1 MKNYFNYDSLVF
13 FVIFFSILKFIYAI
27 FYGDAVFDMEWS
39 NLYYNL
45 KNNGIYSIHEIDGK
59 KIPSVYMPPLYPYF
73 LYCFSFLNLSDYFTV
88 KLIIFIQCVLSGIS
102 TIILYKILKKIF
114 NKDLSFPISL
124 GFYFYPLNFYS
135 ASQISSITLQI
146 FLFIFFLYFFTK
158 KFLNNE
164 CIILGI
170 LSGLLVLIR
179 GEFWLLLLILFTF
192 KLATDYKNFKKI
204 IISIILCF
212 VVVSPQI
219 FVNYKIFSK
228 IVITNS
234 SGFNLWR
241 GNSAIPNINGAT
253 IETLDTEVINIK
265 KDIKDLKLKLR
276 ENNQIIKYEIYLD
289 DLFKERAVSNIL
301 ENPKTYFIH
310 YIKKF
315 IAFSV
320 FNFESTYP
328 NYWNPLVFIPE
339 IIVSIFALLGLFLNF
354 FSNKKNFEM
363 MIIIFY
369 YLTLIPIFFVL
380 PRYKLFILPIYFI
393 YIGYFISFLIKK
405 NFFKETVKQC
415 KQIFRP

>member
-1 MKNYFNYDSLVF
+1 
-13 FVIFFSILKFIYAI
+13 
-27 FYGDAVFDMEWS
+27 ME
-39 NLYYNL
+39 
-45 KNNGIYSIHEIDGK
+45 K
-59 KIPSVYMPPLYPYF
+59 KIPSVYMPPLYAYF
-73 LYCFSFLNLSDYFTV
+73 LYFFSFFNLSDYLTV
-88 KLIIFIQCVLSGIS
+88 KLIIFIQCVLSGVS
-102 TIILYKILKKIF
+102 TIILFKIIKKIF
-114 NKDLSFPISL
+114 NKYLSFPLSL

-164 CIILGI
+164 YIFLGI
-170 LSGLLVLIR
+170 LSGLLILIR

-204 IISIILCF
+204 IISIILCIT
-212 VVVSPQI
+212 VVLPQI
-219 FVNYKIFSK
+219 FVNYQTFSK

-241 GNSAIPNINGAT
+241 GNSAKPNINGAT
-253 IETLDTEVINIK
+253 IETLDLEVVNIK
-265 KDIKDLKLKLR
+265 KDIDDLKLKLK
-276 ENNQIIKYEIYLD
+276 ENNQITKYEIYLD
-289 DLFKERAVSNIL
+289 DLFKKRAISNIL
-301 ENPKTYFIH
+301 ENPETYFIH

-315 IAFSV
+315 IAFSL
-320 FNFESTYP
+320 FNFDSNYP

-339 IIVSIFALLGLFLNF
+339 ILVSVFALVGLFLNSI
-354 FSNKKNFEM
+354 SNKKNFVM

-369 YLTLIPIFFVL
+369 YLTLIPIFFIL

-393 YIGYFISFLIKK
+393 YLGYFISFLIKK

-415 KQIFRP
+415 KQIFRS

>member
-1 MKNYFNYDSLVF
+1 MKNYFNYNILIF
-13 FVIFFSILKFIYAI
+13 IVIFFSTLKFIYAI
-27 FYGDAVFDMEWS
+27 FYGDVRFDMEWS

-45 KNNGIYSIHEIDGK
+45 KNSGIYSYHEIDGK
-59 KIPSVYMPPLYPYF
+59 KIPSVYMPPLYAYF
-73 LYCFSFLNLSDYFTV
+73 LYFFSFFNLSDYLTV
-88 KLIIFIQCVLSGIS
+88 KLIIFIQCVLSGVS
-102 TIILYKILKKIF
+102 TIILFKIIKKIF
-114 NKDLSFPISL
+114 NKYLSFPLSL

-164 CIILGI
+164 YIFLGI
-170 LSGLLVLIR
+170 LSGLLILIR

-204 IISIILCF
+204 IISIILCIT
-212 VVVSPQI
+212 VVLPQI
-219 FVNYKIFSK
+219 FVNYQTFSK

-241 GNSAIPNINGAT
+241 GNSAKPNINGAT
-253 IETLDTEVINIK
+253 IETLDLEVVNIK
-265 KDIKDLKLKLR
+265 KDIDDLKLKLK
-276 ENNQIIKYEIYLD
+276 ENNQITKYEIYLD
-289 DLFKERAVSNIL
+289 DLFKKRAISNIL
-301 ENPKTYFIH
+301 ENPETYFIH

-315 IAFSV
+315 IAFSL
-320 FNFESTYP
+320 FNFDSNYP

-339 IIVSIFALLGLFLNF
+339 ILVSVFALVGLFLNSV
-354 FSNKKNFEM
+354 SNKKNFEM

-369 YLTLIPIFFVL
+369 YLTLIPIFFIL

-393 YIGYFISFLIKK
+393 YLGYFISFLIKK

-415 KQIFRP
+415 KQIFRS

>member
-1 MKNYFNYDSLVF
+1 MKNYFNYNILIF
-13 FVIFFSILKFIYAI
+13 IVIFFSTLKFIYAI
-27 FYGDAVFDMEWS
+27 FYGDVRFDMEWS

-45 KNNGIYSIHEIDGK
+45 KNSGIYSYHEIDGK
-59 KIPSVYMPPLYPYF
+59 KIPSVYMPPLYAYF
-73 LYCFSFLNLSDYFTV
+73 LYFFSFFNLSDYLTV
-88 KLIIFIQCVLSGIS
+88 KLIIFIQCVLSGVS
-102 TIILYKILKKIF
+102 TIILFKIIKKIF
-114 NKDLSFPISL
+114 NKYLSFPLSL

-164 CIILGI
+164 YIFLGI
-170 LSGLLVLIR
+170 LSGLLILIR

-204 IISIILCF
+204 IISIILCIT
-212 VVVSPQI
+212 VVLPQI
-219 FVNYKIFSK
+219 FVNYQTFSK

-241 GNSAIPNINGAT
+241 GNSAKPNINGAT
-253 IETLDTEVINIK
+253 IETLDLEVVNIK
-265 KDIKDLKLKLR
+265 KDIDDLKLKLK
-276 ENNQIIKYEIYLD
+276 ENNQITKYEIYLD
-289 DLFKERAVSNIL
+289 DLFKKRAISNIL
-301 ENPKTYFIH
+301 ENPETYFIH

-315 IAFSV
+315 IAFSL
-320 FNFESTYP
+320 FNFDSNYP

-339 IIVSIFALLGLFLNF
+339 ILVSVFALVGLFLNSI
-354 FSNKKNFEM
+354 SNKKNFVM

-369 YLTLIPIFFVL
+369 YLTLIPIFFIL

-393 YIGYFISFLIKK
+393 YLGYFISFLIKK

-415 KQIFRP
+415 KQIFRS